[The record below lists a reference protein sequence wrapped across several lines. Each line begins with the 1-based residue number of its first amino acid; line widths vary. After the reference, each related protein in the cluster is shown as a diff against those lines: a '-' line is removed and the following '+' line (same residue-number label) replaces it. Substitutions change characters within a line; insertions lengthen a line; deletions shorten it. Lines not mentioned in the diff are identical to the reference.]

1 MHSNRS
7 ICDYR

>member
-7 ICDYR
+7 VKK